1 MIVNLELQVIQYDY
15 DYHKNIKHN
24 SCITLRRYSLLALTN
39 LTFGDSQTKS
49 LLGNMKPFMRALV
62 MNLESP
68 AEELRQVVA
77 SVLRNLSWNAD
88 YISKQVLR
96 DVGAVTLL
104 TKVYKFIAIN
114 IIINN

>member
-1 MIVNLELQVIQYDY
+1 
-15 DYHKNIKHN
+15 
-24 SCITLRRYSLLALTN
+24 
-39 LTFGDSQTKS
+39 
-49 LLGNMKPFMRALV
+49 

-88 YISKQVLR
+88 YVSKQVLR

-104 TKVYKFIAIN
+104 TKVYKFI
-114 IIINN
+114 IIIDLLNC